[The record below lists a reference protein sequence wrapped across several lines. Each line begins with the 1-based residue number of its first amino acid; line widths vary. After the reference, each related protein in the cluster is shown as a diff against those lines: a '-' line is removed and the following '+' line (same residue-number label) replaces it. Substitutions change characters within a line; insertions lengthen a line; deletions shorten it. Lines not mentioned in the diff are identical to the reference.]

1 MNKTN
6 FTISKFNPSISE
18 WQDSIYTYNKNYLG
32 FILYNK
38 NKTVFKLLNNY
49 FNLNNK
55 YNNFISNNLKDFF
68 IPSSISNIEL
78 KEYNN
83 ETSKYNNFIN
93 INKKYELDLIKRNY
107 FYIIKR
113 KKALSNWKN
122 KLILNKNYSIIN
134 RKVLSTLS
142 LKRVFTNI
150 PHIKHTNNVISLL
163 IYVFNKNKAYLKNK
177 LIKLR
182 LIYNSNK
189 FKEETPKNVTF
200 LLNRKIYSDIILK
213 RIVSLNSY
221 EYSYYLLKNV
231 LEKIA
236 KNKSINVF
244 LKRTYLA
251 NIYLNNNKFNSINLL
266 NLKKIIYMIYEKRVK
281 INITN
286 IKYVYMENNI
296 FIESITRKLN
306 DRKKGVLRVL
316 KKALKLVK
324 IADINISLLL
334 KEKRMMKYIN
344 NVINTKKYTNFIH
357 YYSSNKYKTILRSIK
372 NIHVIGISLE
382 AKGRLTKRMTAS
394 RSVYKL
400 KYKGNLKNIY
410 SCYYQ
415 TSTHLIRGFNKS
427 NISFVNHNSKNKNGS
442 YGISSSLNTF

>member
-1 MNKTN
+1 M
-6 FTISKFNPSISE
+6 
-18 WQDSIYTYNKNYLG
+18 Y
-32 FILYNK
+32 
-38 NKTVFKLLNNY
+38 
-49 FNLNNK
+49 
-55 YNNFISNNLKDFF
+55 
-68 IPSSISNIEL
+68 
-78 KEYNN
+78 
-83 ETSKYNNFIN
+83 
-93 INKKYELDLIKRNY
+93 
-107 FYIIKR
+107 
-113 KKALSNWKN
+113 
-122 KLILNKNYSIIN
+122 NKNYSIIN
-134 RKVLSTLS
+134 GKVLSTLS

-150 PHIKHTNNVISLL
+150 PHIKHTNNIISIL
-163 IYVFNKNKAYLKNK
+163 IYVFNKNKAYLRNK

-189 FKEETPKNVTF
+189 FNEETPKNVTL
-200 LLNRKIYSDIILK
+200 LLNRKMNSDIILK
-213 RIVSLNSY
+213 RIISLNSY

-236 KNKSINVF
+236 KNKSINIF

-251 NIYLNNNKFNSINLL
+251 NIYLNNNKFNYINLL
-266 NLKKIIYMIYEKRVK
+266 NLKKILYRIYEKKVK

-316 KKALKLVK
+316 KKALKLIK

-344 NVINTKKYTNFIH
+344 NVISTKKYTNYIN

-400 KYKGNLKNIY
+400 KYKGNLKNVY
-410 SCYYQ
+410 SCYYKM
-415 TSTHLIRGFNKS
+415 STHLIRGFNKS
-427 NISFVNHNSKNKNGS
+427 NISFVNNNSKNKNGS

>member
-1 MNKTN
+1 M
-6 FTISKFNPSISE
+6 
-18 WQDSIYTYNKNYLG
+18 
-32 FILYNK
+32 
-38 NKTVFKLLNNY
+38 
-49 FNLNNK
+49 
-55 YNNFISNNLKDFF
+55 
-68 IPSSISNIEL
+68 
-78 KEYNN
+78 
-83 ETSKYNNFIN
+83 
-93 INKKYELDLIKRNY
+93 
-107 FYIIKR
+107 
-113 KKALSNWKN
+113 
-122 KLILNKNYSIIN
+122 LNKNYSIISG
-134 RKVLSTLS
+134 KGLSTLS

-150 PHIKHTNNVISLL
+150 PHIKHTNNVISIL
-163 IYVFNKNKAYLKNK
+163 IYIFNKNKAYLKNK
-177 LIKLR
+177 LIQLR

-189 FKEETPKNVTF
+189 FNEEIPKNMT
-200 LLNRKIYSDIILK
+200 LLNRKMNSNIIIK
-213 RIVSLNSY
+213 RIINLNSY
-221 EYSYYLLKNV
+221 EYSYYLLKNA

-251 NIYLNNNKFNSINLL
+251 NIYLNNNKFNYINLL
-266 NLKKIIYMIYEKRVK
+266 NLKEILYRIYEKKVK

-296 FIESITRKLN
+296 FVESITRKLN

-316 KKALKLVK
+316 KKALKLIK

-344 NVINTKKYTNFIH
+344 NIINTKKYTNYIND
-357 YYSSNKYKTILRSIK
+357 YSSNKYKTILRSIK

-400 KYKGNLKNIY
+400 KYKGNLKNVY
-410 SCYYQ
+410 SCYYKV
-415 TSTHLIRGFNKS
+415 STHLIRGFNKS
-427 NISFVNHNSKNKNGS
+427 NINFVNNNSKNKNGS